1 MDNQT
6 RQFGFGDP
14 TPQRPGRPQQY
25 FPDPQAQSGYYEEPE
40 YAAPEYSAPEPP
52 QRSNTAA
59 VVLGLL
65 SAILAV
71 ASVVLFFLWRS
82 AAEEANKPPVTITQT
97 TTATT
102 TETTTRRPFDFGQ
115 RQNESPSAD
124 PGANPNPAEP
134 QSTAVQPPAPEL
146 PEVDIEDFLNRL
158 DGFIENPESVL
169 PQ

>member
-14 TPQRPGRPQQY
+14 TPSRPGRPQQY

-40 YAAPEYSAPEPP
+40 YSAPEYSAPEPR
-52 QRSNTAA
+52 RSNTAA
-59 VVLGLL
+59 IVLGLL

-82 AAEEANKPPVTITQT
+82 AAEEANKPPVTVTQT
-97 TTATT
+97 TTATST
-102 TETTTRRPFDFGQ
+102 VTTTRRPFDFGQ
-115 RQNESPSAD
+115 RQNESPN
-124 PGANPNPAEP
+124 PNPNPAEP
-134 QSTAVQPPAPEL
+134 QPTAVQPPAPQL
-146 PEVDIEDFLNRL
+146 PDVNIEDFLNRL

>member
-6 RQFGFGDP
+6 RQFGFGEP
-14 TPQRPGRPQQY
+14 SPQRPDRPQQY
-25 FPDPQAQSGYYEEPE
+25 FPDPQQSGYYEEPDYAAPD
-40 YAAPEYSAPEPP
+40 YAAPEP

-59 VVLGLL
+59 VVLGVL

-71 ASVVLFFLWRS
+71 ATVVLFFLWRS
-82 AAEEANKPPVTITQT
+82 AAEEANKPPVTVTQT

-115 RQNESPSAD
+115 RENGSPS
-124 PGANPNPAEP
+124 ANPNPAEP
-134 QSTAVQPPAPEL
+134 QPTGVQPPAPQL
-146 PEVDIEDFLNRL
+146 PDVNIEDFLNRL
-158 DGFIENPESVL
+158 DGLIENPEAVL

>member
-14 TPQRPGRPQQY
+14 QPSRSGRPQQY
-25 FPDPQAQSGYYEEPE
+25 FPDPQQQSGYYEE
-40 YAAPEYSAPEPP
+40 PEYSAPEPP

-59 VVLGLL
+59 VVLGVL

-82 AAEEANKPPVTITQT
+82 AAEEANKPPVTVTQT

-115 RQNESPSAD
+115 RQNESPSAN
-124 PGANPNPAEP
+124 PGADSNPAEP
-134 QSTAVQPPAPEL
+134 QPTAVQPAPQL
-146 PEVDIEDFLNRL
+146 PDVDIEEFLNRL
-158 DGFIENPESVL
+158 DGFIENPEAVL